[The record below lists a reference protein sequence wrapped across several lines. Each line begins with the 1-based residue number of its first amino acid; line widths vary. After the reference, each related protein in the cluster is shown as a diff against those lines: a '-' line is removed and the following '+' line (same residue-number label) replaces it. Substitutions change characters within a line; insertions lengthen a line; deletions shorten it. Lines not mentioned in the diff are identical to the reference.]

1 MSSQNE
7 GIAFLFQPPFI
18 HNIHSFV
25 KKCKNLCNQ
34 TLVDKVL
41 KSHNLAGWCYF
52 NNMNYDS
59 KLHKRTQPFCGPR
72 SPVAYILCPLTYS
85 PVSQNSMILLL
96 KWFLTSVFVPVLTAA
111 VRVEGFTVSCL
122 HPALAW
128 PPKWSPLLT
137 ALPPHLPATS
147 APPSIILPNPSHH
160 QTTHKPITVL

>member
-1 MSSQNE
+1 MTASPLMWRGLIPMSSQNE

-25 KKCKNLCNQ
+25 KKWKNLCNQ

-41 KSHNLAGWCYF
+41 KSYNLAGWCYF

-72 SPVAYILCPLTYS
+72 YPVVYILCLLTYF

-96 KWFLTSVFVPVLTAA
+96 KCFLKSVLVSVLTAA
-111 VRVEGFTVSCL
+111 VRVEGFIISCL
-122 HPALAW
+122 HAL
-128 PPKWSPLLT
+128 
-137 ALPPHLPATS
+137 
-147 APPSIILPNPSHH
+147 N
-160 QTTHKPITVL
+160 